1 MTDATTGLD
10 QVEEQLLVYDV
21 SDESLET
28 AAGTGMENAGL
39 YTLGSCTG
47 FISCPPQ

>member
-1 MTDATTGLD
+1 MSDTTTGLD
-10 QVEEQLLVYDV
+10 QVEELVLTNEV

-28 AAGTGMENAGL
+28 AAGAGRENTGL